1 MAIYHLSAQII
12 SRKAGRSSTAAA
24 AYRAGERIVDERTG
38 EIHDF
43 ARKGGV
49 SHSEIV
55 MPSGSDWA
63 PTRSELWNAVEA
75 KNKRADSQVAREF
88 LVALPDELDESQR
101 RELAMAFAREL
112 ADKYQIAVDV
122 AIHAPGKG
130 DQRNHHAHILTSTNK
145 VQGHGFGNKARE
157 LDFVAHNMAGKVG
170 QANEIDLVRERW
182 EQLANQ
188 ALEKAGQEARIDHR
202 SLEAQGIYDRAPT
215 VHLGPTAT
223 AIERS
228 GRESDV
234 GRRAREQAAEFMAEM
249 QARVALQRA
258 AERDLAE
265 LEAQLAQAQWEARP
279 VSERLA
285 EVRQEQERL
294 LQERRELWARKE
306 RAAEFAKTARPQAEL
321 QKALEAL
328 PGLAQATARARARVQ
343 ELDAQEAG
351 LGWWNWIERRRIQ
364 AERPKAE
371 QAAKAQ
377 AQRLNE
383 VRELVKR
390 PVREKVEAEQ
400 QAVAKGLAK
409 FDKDYDPVVHQVVE
423 LEGQQKA
430 LEARQAA
437 IEAQRQARALVEANK
452 AASERIKAQVAQ
464 RQAERA
470 APKAKE
476 RERDQGHGL
485 GM

>member
-1 MAIYHLSAQII
+1 M
-12 SRKAGRSSTAAA
+12 
-24 AYRAGERIVDERTG
+24 DERTG
-38 EIHDF
+38 EIHDY
-43 ARKGGV
+43 ARKAGV
-49 SHSEIV
+49 SHTEIV

-63 PTRSELWNAVEA
+63 PTRSELWNEVEA

-88 LVALPDELDESQR
+88 LVALPDELDEAQR
-101 RELAMAFAREL
+101 RELAVGFAREL

-122 AIHAPGKG
+122 AIHAPGREG

-145 VQGHGFGNKARE
+145 VQGHGFGNKVRE
-157 LDFVAHNMAGKVG
+157 LDFVAHTMAGKG
-170 QANEIDLVRERW
+170 AQINEIDLVRQRW

-215 VHLGPTAT
+215 VHLGPDAT
-223 AIERS
+223 AIKRRGGVSTIEER
-228 GRESDV
+228 
-234 GRRAREQAAEFMAEM
+234 AKEQAAEFIAELE
-249 QARVALQRA
+249 AHAAIQRA

-285 EVRQEQERL
+285 EVRQIQERL

-328 PGLAQATARARARVQ
+328 PGLAQATAKARARVQ

-377 AQRLNE
+377 AQRLAE

-390 PVREKVEAEQ
+390 PVQEKVEAEQ

-430 LEARQAA
+430 LEALQAA
-437 IEAQRQARALVEANK
+437 IEAQRQAKALVEANK

-476 RERDQGHGL
+476 RDQGPTL

>member
-1 MAIYHLSAQII
+1 MQRMAVYHFSAKTV
-12 SRKAGRSSTAAA
+12 SRSGGRSSTAAA
-24 AYRAGERIVDERTG
+24 AYRSGERIVDERTG
-38 EIHDF
+38 EIHDYT
-43 ARKGGV
+43 RKSGVVDSLVVLPQGGT
-49 SHSEIV
+49 
-55 MPSGSDWA
+55 MNRA
-63 PTRSELWNAVEA
+63 ELWNKVEA
-75 KNKRADSQVAREF
+75 HHKRCDATVAREF
-88 LVALPDELDESQR
+88 VVALPAELDAAQR
-101 RELAMAFAREL
+101 QELARTYAREL
-112 ADKYQIAVDV
+112 ADRYGVAVDLNV
-122 AIHAPGKG
+122 HAPGKDG
-130 DQRNHHAHILTSTNK
+130 DHRNHHAHILMSACYCGPTGALGK
-145 VQGHGFGNKARE
+145 KAVE
-157 LDFVAHNMAGKVG
+157 LDPIHCQRQKLPNVV
-170 QANEIDLVRERW
+170 EVERERW
-182 EQLANQ
+182 EHHANR

-223 AIERS
+223 AIKRRGGVSEIEER
-228 GRESDV
+228 
-234 GRRAREQAAEFMAEM
+234 AKEQAAEFMAEM
-249 QARVALQRA
+249 QAHVALQRA

-285 EVRQEQERL
+285 EVRQIQERL

-328 PGLAQATARARARVQ
+328 PGLAQATAKAKARVQ

-377 AQRLNE
+377 AQRLTE
-383 VRELVKR
+383 ARELVKR

-400 QAVAKGLAK
+400 AAVAKGLAK
-409 FDKDYDPVVHQVVE
+409 FDQDYDPVVRQVVD
-423 LEGQQKA
+423 LEAQQKA

-437 IEAQRQARALVEANK
+437 IEMGRQARAALEA
-452 AASERIKAQVAQ
+452 S
-464 RQAERA
+464 RA
-470 APKAKE
+470 AAVASQAAVKQSQVTRE